1 MKLKLLIALLIP
13 LLFISCDSLFDKG
26 DVEKTYD
33 GPAQVEFTPLQQ
45 EVSEIAGSTTV
56 NLQLIGQTP
65 TSDVSISVEVDAS
78 TTAQAGVHYNLTSTQ
93 ATIAANSNSVALPI
107 EILDSGIFGQDSEVE
122 LVLNIASA
130 SGDVQIAE
138 NLDQATIFIAEFGR
152 AATLNAQALDLRAG
166 IDDNQVLVSNVTGQP
181 GDSSRI
187 ITTNPADGDFEGE
200 TIVGYT
206 ILAAP
211 QRGGSVLVEVLN
223 SANGA
228 PDASLE
234 DHVAHVIRG
243 SQASQTSLANF
254 TVSAET
260 LGFVAATSSAAP
272 IYGVLQF
279 TWNDETAIDSTNSVT
294 VDVIEIGYTGT
305 VGQDTVSIDLH
316 ESDVDGAVGAYVG
329 VSAIDLAVNTVY
341 NLVQIDVV
349 EPVEAGDSEAE
360 RTTDYIRGTGFYLS
374 MVHIGPAGLNG
385 DDERIPAQQPPLLS
399 GQLIDNAASF
409 IPISELAE
417 VTIDSVNVLP

>member
-13 LLFISCDSLFDKG
+13 LLFVSCDSLFDKG

-45 EVSEIAGSTTV
+45 EVSEIAGSTSV
-56 NLQLIGQTP
+56 DVQLIGQAP
-65 TSDVSISVEVDAS
+65 TSDVTVTVEADPS
-78 TTAQAGVHYNLTSTQ
+78 STAQAGVHYNLTSTQ
-93 ATIAANSNSVALPI
+93 ATIAANSNSVTLPI
-107 EILDSGIFGQDSEVE
+107 EILDSGSFGPGGEVE

-138 NLDQATIFIAEFGR
+138 NLDQATIFIAEFER

-166 IDDNQVLVSNVTGQP
+166 INDNHVLVSGVTGQP
-181 GDSSRI
+181 GDVVV
-187 ITTNPADGDFEGE
+187 ITTNPTDGNFEGE

-206 ILAAP
+206 TLAAA
-211 QRGGSVLVEVLN
+211 QRGGSVLVEVIN

-228 PDASLE
+228 PDASPD

-243 SQASQTSLANF
+243 SQVSQSTLTNF

-260 LGFVAATSSAAP
+260 LGSVAASSSAAP

-294 VDVIEIGYTGT
+294 VDVIEIAYNGT
-305 VGQDTVSIDLH
+305 AGQDTVSIDLH
-316 ESDVDGAVGAYVG
+316 ESDENGAVGAYVG

-349 EPVEAGDSEAE
+349 EPVQAGDSEAE
-360 RTTDYIRGTGFYLS
+360 RNTDYIRGTGFYLS
-374 MVHIGPAGLNG
+374 MVHIGPAGLNTEN
-385 DDERIPAQQPPLLS
+385 DRIPAQQPPLLS
-399 GQLIDNAASF
+399 GQLIDDAATF
-409 IPISELAE
+409 IPINELAE